1 MLSVSRLRRLDAQ
14 LAGALMSRELLI
26 SQAVMAVTIAVVIA
40 LALLSEDRGL
50 VGSLSR
56 ADESR
61 AARAV
66 APPLTG
72 FGSGPAA
79 PVAPVMCPGGATSA
93 YPVAVGGLADDCAA
107 LLAAAPT
114 LAGDAELNWNADIPI
129 TEWTGVVISGSPPR
143 VVVLDLTVKGLSGV
157 IPLRAGQVVRAVRA
171 APVRQRT
178 YGRDSAGARLAHGSR
193 GAQSERERADRW
205 HPRRNRLGLA
215 NLVEMDL
222 SVNRLT
228 GDVPRELGNLAN
240 LEWFAIEGN
249 RLTGSITPILE
260 NLSELTYVNV
270 QDTGIE
276 GCIPVFLSGVD
287 GFRGGVPVCAE

>member
-1 MLSVSRLRRLDAQ
+1 
-14 LAGALMSRELLI
+14 MSRELLI
-26 SQAVMAVTIAVVIA
+26 SQVVMAVTIAVVIA

-157 IPLRAGQVVRAVRA
+157 IPPELGRLSALYALHLYGNELTGEIPPELGSLTGLAVLNLSA
-171 APVRQRT
+171 NALTGGIPAEI
-178 YGRDSAGARLAHGSR
+178 GR
-193 GAQSERERADRW
+193 
-205 HPRRNRLGLA
+205 LA

-240 LEWFAIEGN
+240 LEWIAIEGN

-270 QDTGIE
+270 QDTGVE

>member
-1 MLSVSRLRRLDAQ
+1 
-14 LAGALMSRELLI
+14 MSRELLI
-26 SQAVMAVTIAVVIA
+26 SQVVMAVTIAVVIA

-157 IPLRAGQVVRAVRA
+157 IPSELGRLSALYALHLYGNELTGEIPPELGSLTGLAVLNLSA
-171 APVRQRT
+171 NALTGGIPAEI
-178 YGRDSAGARLAHGSR
+178 GR
-193 GAQSERERADRW
+193 
-205 HPRRNRLGLA
+205 LA

-240 LEWFAIEGN
+240 LEWIAIEGN

-260 NLSELTYVNV
+260 NLTELTYVNV
-270 QDTGIE
+270 QDTGVE

>member
-1 MLSVSRLRRLDAQ
+1 
-14 LAGALMSRELLI
+14 MSRELLI
-26 SQAVMAVTIAVVIA
+26 SQVVMAVTIAVVIA

-56 ADESR
+56 ADESS
-61 AARAV
+61 AARAG

-72 FGSGPAA
+72 FGSGPVA

-93 YPVAVGGLADDCAA
+93 YPIAVGGLADDCAA

-157 IPLRAGQVVRAVRA
+157 IPPELGRLSALYALHLYGNELTGEIPPELGSLTGLA
-171 APVRQRT
+171 ALNLGANALTGGIPAEI
-178 YGRDSAGARLAHGSR
+178 GR
-193 GAQSERERADRW
+193 
-205 HPRRNRLGLA
+205 LA

-240 LEWFAIEGN
+240 LEWIAIEGN

-270 QDTGIE
+270 QDTDVE

>member
-1 MLSVSRLRRLDAQ
+1 
-14 LAGALMSRELLI
+14 MSRELLI
-26 SQAVMAVTIAVVIA
+26 SQVVMAVTIAVVIA

-56 ADESR
+56 AGESR

-93 YPVAVGGLADDCAA
+93 YPIAVGGLADDCAA

-157 IPLRAGQVVRAVRA
+157 IPPELGRLSALYALHLYGNELTGEIPPELGLLTGLAVLNLSA
-171 APVRQRT
+171 NALTGGIPAEI
-178 YGRDSAGARLAHGSR
+178 GR
-193 GAQSERERADRW
+193 
-205 HPRRNRLGLA
+205 LA

-240 LEWFAIEGN
+240 LEWLAIEGN

-270 QDTGIE
+270 QDTGVE

>member
-1 MLSVSRLRRLDAQ
+1 
-14 LAGALMSRELLI
+14 MSRELLI
-26 SQAVMAVTIAVVIA
+26 SQVVMAVTIAVVIA

-56 ADESR
+56 AGESR

-72 FGSGPAA
+72 FGAVPAA

-93 YPVAVGGLADDCAA
+93 YPIAVGGLADDCAA
-107 LLAAAPT
+107 LLAAAPQ
-114 LAGDAELNWNADIPI
+114 LVGGGAGDAELNWNADIPI

-157 IPLRAGQVVRAVRA
+157 IPPELGRLSALYALHLYGNELTGEIPPELGSLTGLAVLNLSA
-171 APVRQRT
+171 NALTGGIPAEI
-178 YGRDSAGARLAHGSR
+178 GR
-193 GAQSERERADRW
+193 
-205 HPRRNRLGLA
+205 LA

-240 LEWFAIEGN
+240 LEWLAIEGN

-270 QDTGIE
+270 QDTGVE

>member
-1 MLSVSRLRRLDAQ
+1 
-14 LAGALMSRELLI
+14 MSRELLI
-26 SQAVMAVTIAVVIA
+26 SQVVMAVTIAVVIA

-129 TEWTGVVISGSPPR
+129 TEWTGVVISGSPQR

-157 IPLRAGQVVRAVRA
+157 IPPELGRLSALYALHLYGNELTGEIPPELGSLTGLAVLNLSA
-171 APVRQRT
+171 NALTGGIPAEI
-178 YGRDSAGARLAHGSR
+178 GR
-193 GAQSERERADRW
+193 
-205 HPRRNRLGLA
+205 LA

-240 LEWFAIEGN
+240 LEWIAIEGN

-270 QDTGIE
+270 QDTGVE

>member
-1 MLSVSRLRRLDAQ
+1 
-14 LAGALMSRELLI
+14 
-26 SQAVMAVTIAVVIA
+26 MAVAIAVVIA

-157 IPLRAGQVVRAVRA
+157 IPPELGRLSALYALHLYGNELTGEIPPELGSLTGLAVLNLSA
-171 APVRQRT
+171 NALTGGIPAEI
-178 YGRDSAGARLAHGSR
+178 GR
-193 GAQSERERADRW
+193 
-205 HPRRNRLGLA
+205 LA

-240 LEWFAIEGN
+240 LEWIAIEGN

-260 NLSELTYVNV
+260 NLTELTYVNV
-270 QDTGIE
+270 QDTGVE

>member
-1 MLSVSRLRRLDAQ
+1 
-14 LAGALMSRELLI
+14 MSRELLI
-26 SQAVMAVTIAVVIA
+26 SQVVMAVTIAVVVA

-50 VGSLSR
+50 LSSLSR

-72 FGSGPAA
+72 FGAGPAA

-157 IPLRAGQVVRAVRA
+157 IPPELGRLSALYALHLYGNELTGEIPPELGSLTGLAVLNLSA
-171 APVRQRT
+171 NALTGGIPAEI
-178 YGRDSAGARLAHGSR
+178 GR
-193 GAQSERERADRW
+193 
-205 HPRRNRLGLA
+205 LA

-228 GDVPRELGNLAN
+228 GDVPRELGDLAN
-240 LEWFAIEGN
+240 LEWFAIEDN

-270 QDTGIE
+270 QDTGVE

-287 GFRGGVPVCAE
+287 GFRGGVPVCSE